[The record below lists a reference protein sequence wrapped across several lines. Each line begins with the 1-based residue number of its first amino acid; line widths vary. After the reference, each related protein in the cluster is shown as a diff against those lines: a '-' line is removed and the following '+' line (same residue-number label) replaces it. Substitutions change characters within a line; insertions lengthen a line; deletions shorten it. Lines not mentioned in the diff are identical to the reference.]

1 MERVYFKRIGG
12 TKMKKLYLETPE
24 AVIKALKEGKVIKDD
39 NGYSYKLVDG
49 FIVSTYKNH
58 FIVGDNIFN
67 IDNHPYILEEEP
79 LKIEVGK
86 FYKTKNGR
94 KAWVVSRQQDEHY
107 PYIIAILDE
116 VDAYAVTKDGRFYDD
131 RSYSFDLVGQW
142 DGDN

>member
-1 MERVYFKRIGG
+1 
-12 TKMKKLYLETPE
+12 MKKVYLKTPE

-86 FYKTKNGR
+86 FYKTRNGR
-94 KAWVVSRQQDEHY
+94 KAFVCANTYTGLCWVV
-107 PYIIAILDE
+107 IIDSSADRTFCCT
-116 VDAYAVTKDGRFYDD
+116 VDGMFCPGEENEK
-131 RSYSFDLVGQW
+131 DLVAPW
-142 DGDN
+142 EEDK

>member
-1 MERVYFKRIGG
+1 
-12 TKMKKLYLETPE
+12 MKKVYLETPE
-24 AVIKALKEGKVIKDD
+24 SVIKALKEGKVIKDD

-142 DGDN
+142 GGDN

>member
-1 MERVYFKRIGG
+1 
-12 TKMKKLYLETPE
+12 MKKVYLETPE
-24 AVIKALKEGKVIKDD
+24 AVVKALKEGKEVFLDEGGAGKVVLI
-39 NGYSYKLVDG
+39 DG
-49 FIVSTYKNH
+49 FCVKQWN
-58 FIVGDNIFN
+58 DQFN
-67 IDNHPYILEEEP
+67 INYTINLRDKPYILEEEP

-107 PYIIAILDE
+107 PYILAILDE
-116 VDAYAVTKDGRFYDD
+116 VDAYAVTKDGRFYED

>member
-1 MERVYFKRIGG
+1 
-12 TKMKKLYLETPE
+12 MKKVYLETPE
-24 AVIKALKEGKVIKDD
+24 AVINALKEGKVIKDD

-131 RSYSFDLVGQW
+131 RSCSFDLVGQW